1 MKKNYLFGMLAL
13 AAMTMVGCSND
24 EVVNDYSQDNAI
36 QFGTYVGRDAQGR
49 GAVEDIASVATT
61 GFGVFAFYTD
71 EGEYGDQKYTSFEA
85 NFMDN
90 QHVKGTAGEGE
101 NPTYTWS
108 YDPVKYWPN
117 EDTDYVSFLAYAP
130 YDEDYELDTDN
141 PSSINFTVNPT
152 VAEQVDLLYNSTKH
166 YNVSKQTINEN
177 IKFLFK
183 HALTRVGFKAKLM
196 VDNVNPDDDGTL
208 DDTDDDGSTAL
219 GDETT
224 VAISKVELIAPFYTG
239 GTLNLDNGAWSDYV
253 GGTEDVIYT
262 LEGDALQN
270 NTDIRSLKT
279 PDDRINT
286 DNNFMMLIPTDKP
299 IKVKVTY
306 TVTTT
311 DGELDNGSIAV
322 TNVIESTPFTISQAV
337 DNENKRGLLQGK
349 AYNLVLHI
357 GLTSVKFDVEFVDWV
372 VDDEYEVNVP
382 NNKE

>member
-1 MKKNYLFGMLAL
+1 
-13 AAMTMVGCSND
+13 MTMVGCSND

-71 EGEYGDQKYTSFEA
+71 GDKYGAQEKYTSFEA

-90 QHVKGTAGEGE
+90 QQVKGTAGEGE

-117 EDTDYVSFLAYAP
+117 EATDYVSFLAYAP
-130 YDEDYELDTDN
+130 YDKAYELDAEN
-141 PSSINFTVNPT
+141 PSSINFVVKPI
-152 VAEQVDLLYNSTKH
+152 VAEQVDLLYNSAQH
-166 YNVSKQTINEN
+166 YNVSKQAINEN

-208 DDTDDDGSTAL
+208 DDTDDDGKTEL
-219 GDETT
+219 GKETT

-253 GGTEDVIYT
+253 GGTDEVIYT

-270 NTDIRSLKT
+270 NTNIRSLTT
-279 PDDRINT
+279 PTERINK

-299 IKVKVTY
+299 IKVRVTY

-311 DGELDNGSIAV
+311 DGELADGSIAV
-322 TNVIESTPFTISQAV
+322 TNVIESTAFNISQTV
-337 DNENKRGLLQGK
+337 DSETKTGLLQGK

-372 VDDEYEVNVP
+372 DDDEYEVNVP
-382 NNKE
+382 NNK